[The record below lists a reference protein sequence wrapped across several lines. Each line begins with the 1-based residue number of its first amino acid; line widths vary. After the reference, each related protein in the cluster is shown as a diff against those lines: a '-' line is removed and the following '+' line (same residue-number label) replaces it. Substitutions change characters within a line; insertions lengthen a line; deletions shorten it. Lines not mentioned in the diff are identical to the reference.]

1 MAILD
6 VGHEIESVPAATQ
19 LRVISKEAGSS
30 ALKVAIA
37 YARLAVGRGKISL
50 QDYVKLRL
58 FDPAFHE
65 NADLNAYV
73 GQRRNLDICV
83 TVNYRHDWHGILSNK
98 LATSGYLSAYGLPVV
113 PATAVFVSQLTTG
126 SSHVLNDPAALE
138 TFLSNPGSYPLFGKP
153 LEGFQS
159 LGSIALKS
167 CRISDGD
174 MEKTDGT
181 RIALADFSADIQTHY
196 SDGYV
201 FQPLLRPDAK
211 LAALCGDR
219 LACLRI
225 ITALTEDGPQVLRVA
240 LKIPA
245 GEHSADNYWR
255 HGNLLAQ
262 VERQTGVIRRV
273 TSGSG
278 FDTRH
283 HSHHPDTGAAL
294 VGFAYP
300 GWDSML
306 SLALEGARVM
316 QHVPLIGWD
325 IASTD
330 CGPKIVEMN
339 ATPDFFLAQFADRT
353 GILDP
358 AFRSFMDFQA
368 RKAVAHK
375 KYMKSTISKL

>member
-6 VGHEIESVPAATQ
+6 VGHETESIPVITQ
-19 LRVISKEAGSS
+19 LNAISKEAGSS
-30 ALKVAIA
+30 PLKVAIA
-37 YARLAVGRGKISL
+37 YARLALGRGKVSL
-50 QDYVKLRL
+50 EDYVKMRL
-58 FDPAFHE
+58 FDPAFH
-65 NADLNAYV
+65 DDGHSNAYV

-83 TVNYRHDWHGILSNK
+83 AVNYRHDWHGLLSNK
-98 LATSGYLSAYGLPVV
+98 LATSGYLSAYGLPIV
-113 PATAVFVSQLTTG
+113 PATAVFVSNLTMG
-126 SSHVLNDPAALE
+126 GAHVLNDLAALT

-153 LEGFQS
+153 IEGFQS

-167 CRISDGD
+167 CGPSDGE
-174 MEKTDGT
+174 MEKTDGS
-181 RIALADFSADIQTHY
+181 RILVGDLAADIQAHY

-201 FQPLLRPDAK
+201 FQPLLRPDSKTAS
-211 LAALCGDR
+211 LCGDR

-225 ITALTEDGPQVLRVA
+225 ITALTEDGPQILRVA

-245 GEHSADNYWR
+245 GGNSADNYWR
-255 HGNLLAQ
+255 SGNLLAQ
-262 VERQTGVIRRV
+262 VDRQTGVILKV

-294 VGFAYP
+294 VGFACP
-300 GWDSML
+300 GWESLL

-330 CGPKIVEMN
+330 CGPRIVEMN
-339 ATPDFFLAQFADRT
+339 ATPDFFLAQFADRM
-353 GILDP
+353 GMLDP

-368 RKAVAHK
+368 RKASAHK
-375 KYMKSTISKL
+375 EYMRSTLRKL

>member
-1 MAILD
+1 MAVLD
-6 VGHEIESVPAATQ
+6 VGHEIESVPLAIQ
-19 LRVISKEAGSS
+19 LRAISKESGLG
-30 ALKVAIA
+30 ALKIATA
-37 YARLAVGRGKISL
+37 YARLALGRGKVSF
-50 QDYVKLRL
+50 QDFVNLRL

-65 NADLNAYV
+65 NANLNAYV

-83 TVNYRHDWHGILSNK
+83 AVNYRHDWHGILSNK

-113 PATAVFVSQLTTG
+113 PATAVYDSHLTTG
-126 SSHVLNDPAALE
+126 GPRVLNNLAALR

-159 LGSIALKS
+159 LGSIALRS
-167 CRISDGD
+167 CVASDGEL
-174 MEKTDGT
+174 EKTDGT
-181 RIALADFSADIQTHY
+181 RILLADLAADIQTHY

-201 FQPLLRPDAK
+201 FQPLLRPDPK
-211 LAALCGDR
+211 IAALCGDR

-225 ITALTEDGPQVLRVA
+225 ITALAEDGPQVLRVA

-245 GEHSADNYWR
+245 GGHSADNYWR
-255 HGNLLAQ
+255 PGNLLAQ
-262 VERQTGVIRRV
+262 VDRQTGVIRKV

-278 FDTRH
+278 FDTQH
-283 HSHHPDTGAAL
+283 HLQHPDTGAAL

-300 GWDSML
+300 RWESML

-339 ATPDFFLAQFADRT
+339 ATPDFFLAQFADRK
-353 GILDP
+353 GILDR
-358 AFRSFMDFQA
+358 AFRSFMDFQG
-368 RKAVAHK
+368 RKALAHR
-375 KYMKSTISKL
+375 KYMKSTIRKL